1 MNLDKKRVAALG
13 VGLLLAC
20 GAYVVGVSLGPSRG
34 GPVPFAARAASSRS
48 PNGAAPRAAVNPLT
62 AESVELSAAEVEQ
75 FKVQPAVARVF
86 TIQRDAVGTIDFN
99 QELSVAVFPP
109 VPGKLIT
116 LFARAGDDVDRGT
129 PLYTI
134 DSPDLVQAGQ
144 SLITTAGVLNL
155 TTRVLERAK
164 QLHELQGIAQKDVD
178 QAVSDQQAA
187 EGAMKAARDAVR
199 IFGKTD
205 ADMDRIVADRKID
218 PVLVVRS
225 PIAGRVTAR
234 NAAPGTLAQPGTAP
248 APYTLSDISTMW
260 MLANVAETDFPL
272 LRLGQEVAVTV
283 KAYPGR
289 VFRGTLVNIGAAVD
303 PNTHRVSVRSEIPDP
318 KHELRPGMFA
328 TFVIRTGQAV
338 RSPAV
343 PLNGVVREGDGTMT
357 VWVTTDRRR
366 LVKRTVT
373 VGLEQDGFDQIL
385 EGLKPGELVATER
398 ALFLTNAL
406 TEASR

>member
-1 MNLDKKRVAALG
+1 MRRPANTLFVGAVVLATGLVIALG
-13 VGLLLAC
+13 AYLSTRSLA
-20 GAYVVGVSLGPSRG
+20 PSAK
-34 GPVPFAARAASSRS
+34 AADRTRS
-48 PNGAAPRAAVNPLT
+48 PNDAASRASADPLT
-62 AESVELSAAEVEQ
+62 AQTVELSASEVAQ
-75 FKVQPAVARVF
+75 FNVQPALERVF

-99 QELSVAVFPP
+99 QEMSVAVFPP
-109 VPGKLIT
+109 TQGKILS
-116 LFARAGDDVDRGT
+116 LFARAGDDVVQGT

-144 SLITTAGVLNL
+144 SLIASAGVLTL

-164 QLHELQGIAQKDVD
+164 QLYGVQGLAQKDLD

-187 EGAMKAARDAVR
+187 EGAHKAARDAVR

-205 ADMDRIVADRKID
+205 ADMDRIIADRRID

-225 PIAGRVTAR
+225 PITGRVTAR
-234 NAAPGTLAQPGTAP
+234 NAAPGVLAQPGTAP
-248 APYTLSDISTMW
+248 APYTVADVSTVW

-272 LRLGQEVAVTV
+272 LRLGEAVAVSV

-289 VFRGTLVNIGAAVD
+289 TFRGTIVNIGATVD
-303 PNTHRVSVRSEIPDP
+303 PTTHRVSVRSEIADP
-318 KHELRPGMFA
+318 THELRPGMFA
-328 TFVIRTGQAV
+328 VFVIETGRAM

-343 PLNGVVREGDGTMT
+343 PRNGVVREGDGAMT

-366 LVKRTVT
+366 LVKRTVS
-373 VGLEQDGFDQIL
+373 VGLEQDGFNQIL
-385 EGLKPGELVATER
+385 DGLRAGELVATDR
-398 ALFLTNAL
+398 ALFLNNAL